1 MTSSDYYRILGI
13 EHGASIN
20 EIKKAYRLKA
30 RMYHPD
36 INPSPD
42 AKELF
47 IQATEAYEFLIAHY
61 GMDEYNEEAF
71 RQAMENWRK
80 YRQEMARRRA
90 NAYARASYARF
101 QKTRLYK
108 TTRILDGTTII
119 FATTISVVIVLYTII
134 GYIYRLRH
142 PLPDAENPTVIVF
155 LVLLSVG
162 MILFVAS
169 LVFLRSYIESSKKR
183 RRKAK

>member
-1 MTSSDYYRILGI
+1 MTSSDYYRLLGL
-13 EHGASIN
+13 EAGASID

-36 INPSPD
+36 INHAPD
-42 AKELF
+42 AKEMF

-61 GMDEYNEEAF
+61 GMDEYDEEVY
-71 RQAMENWRK
+71 RQAMENWRR
-80 YRQEMARRRA
+80 YRQDMARRRA

-119 FATTISVVIVLYTII
+119 FATTISVIIVLYTII
-134 GYIYRLRH
+134 GYIYRLNH

-162 MILFVAS
+162 MILFIAS
-169 LVFLRSYIESSKKR
+169 IVFLKSYIESSRKR
-183 RRKAK
+183 RGKVK

>member
-1 MTSSDYYRILGI
+1 MTSSDYYRLLGL
-13 EHGASIN
+13 EAGASID
-20 EIKKAYRLKA
+20 EIKKAYRSKA

-36 INPSPD
+36 INHAPD
-42 AKELF
+42 AKEMF
-47 IQATEAYEFLIAHY
+47 IQATEAYEFLISHS
-61 GMDEYNEEAF
+61 GVDEYNEEAY
-71 RQAMENWRK
+71 RQAMENWRR
-80 YRQEMARRRA
+80 YRQDMARRRA

-101 QKTRLYK
+101 QKTKLYK

-134 GYIYRLRH
+134 GYIYRLSH

-162 MILFVAS
+162 MILFIAS
-169 LVFLRSYIESSKKR
+169 IVFLKSYIESSR
-183 RRKAK
+183 RRRGKMK